1 MKRLASLLLVLLGA
15 TTPVAAEQTLDRIVA
30 VVNDDVVLAS
40 ELEEEFRG
48 TVQQMRQ
55 RDMQMPPRDEL
66 RQRVLERLVMQRL
79 QMNRADERGIRLDSA
94 TLDAAVRRVARRN
107 DMSLSQFRDALA
119 QQDMGIADV
128 RDRLRRELTLQRL
141 RQQVMRRRINVTD
154 QEIDQYI
161 DQNQGDNWEY
171 QLAHILI
178 AAPEGA
184 SPDDLAQAR
193 ERAQKV
199 RSQLDEDGD
208 FASLAATWSD
218 SRTALE
224 GGDMGWR
231 KRGELPEGIAQR
243 LPDMEPGEATDVIK
257 TPSGFHLYKLK
268 DRRRSERKVVEQK
281 RARQILTKTNDVVS
295 NEDARQRLA
304 SLRERIVA
312 GDADF
317 AALARANSDDA
328 GSASQ
333 GGDMG
338 WVRPASLPPRLGR
351 GLERL
356 EPGDISEPFRSRLGW
371 HLVEVTDKRTKDVT
385 EKTLRRDAQQAIRER
400 KRSQE
405 MEIWLRQLRDEA
417 YIDYR
422 TPS

>member
-1 MKRLASLLLVLLGA
+1 MKRLASLLLVLLG
-15 TTPVAAEQTLDRIVA
+15 TVSSVAAQQTLDEIVA

-40 ELEEEFRG
+40 ELEQEFRG

-79 QMNRADERGIRLDSA
+79 QMSRADELGIQVDSA

-107 DMSLSQFRDALA
+107 EMSLSQFRDALA
-119 QQDMGIADV
+119 KQGMSIADV

-161 DQNQGDNWEY
+161 QRNQGDNWEY

-193 ERAQKV
+193 ERAREV
-199 RSQLDEDGD
+199 RTKLDEGGD

-231 KRGELPEGIAQR
+231 KRGELPEGAARR
-243 LPDMEPGEATDVIK
+243 LPDMEPGEVTDVIK

-268 DRRRSERKVVEQK
+268 ERRRSERKVVAQK
-281 RARQILTKTNDVVS
+281 RARQILIKTNDVVS
-295 NEDARQRLA
+295 NDDARQRLA

-317 AALARANSDDA
+317 AELARANSDDA
-328 GSASQ
+328 GSASK

-338 WVRPASLPPRLGR
+338 WVRPTSLPPRLGR
-351 GLERL
+351 AMERL
-356 EPGDISEPFRSRLGW
+356 ETGELSEPFRSRFGW
-371 HLVEVTDKRTKDVT
+371 HLVEVTDERSKDIT
-385 EKTLRRDAQQAIRER
+385 EETLRRDAQQAIRQR

-405 MEIWLRQLRDEA
+405 MELWLRQLRDEA

-422 TPS
+422 MPS